1 MGAYVQCLTLVE
13 YITHM
18 LSGEVCILYFRLNS
32 YPAEFEIK
40 IMYNSVIM
48 TATDWAQFIL
58 ALLSIGAI
66 IVGAIRWYIKVQV
79 KPIVEAVEDIRAET
93 KTNGGTSMRDEI
105 KSIKLEQ
112 ENAREKRKATSDKLD
127 HMYDVLL
134 DFVSRSK

>member
-1 MGAYVQCLTLVE
+1 
-13 YITHM
+13 M
-18 LSGEVCILYFRLNS
+18 LSGGGLYILFFGLTRI
-32 YPAEFEIK
+32 PPKFEIK

-66 IVGAIRWYIKVQV
+66 IIGAIRWYIKIQV
-79 KPIVEAVEDIRAET
+79 KPIIDAVEDIRAET

>member
-1 MGAYVQCLTLVE
+1 
-13 YITHM
+13 
-18 LSGEVCILYFRLNS
+18 
-32 YPAEFEIK
+32 
-40 IMYNSVIM
+40 MYNSVIM

-79 KPIVEAVEDIRAET
+79 KPIVDAVEDIRAET

-105 KSIKLEQ
+105 KSIKCEQ
-112 ENAREKRKATSDKLD
+112 EEAKVLRKATSDKLD

>member
-1 MGAYVQCLTLVE
+1 MLDTVRHCMPYVVRGRFVYSIFGLTR
-13 YITHM
+13 I
-18 LSGEVCILYFRLNS
+18 
-32 YPAEFEIK
+32 PPKFEIK

-66 IVGAIRWYIKVQV
+66 IIGAIRWYIKIQV
-79 KPIVEAVEDIRAET
+79 KPIVDAVEDIRAET

-127 HMYDVLL
+127 HMYEVLL

>member
-1 MGAYVQCLTLVE
+1 
-13 YITHM
+13 
-18 LSGEVCILYFRLNS
+18 
-32 YPAEFEIK
+32 
-40 IMYNSVIM
+40 MYNSVIM

-66 IVGAIRWYIKVQV
+66 IVGAIRWYIKVQI
-79 KPIVEAVEDIRAET
+79 KPIAEAVEDIRAET

-112 ENAREKRKATSDKLD
+112 EEAKVLRKATSDKLD
-127 HMYDVLL
+127 HMYDLLL